1 MEEHH
6 RGKKDESTPMKRN
19 CKASVY
25 TDLHVS
31 PFIGT
36 YPCTIRTNPAVSFQ
50 FSCLSLDNYW
60 GRNLENPVGV

>member
-36 YPCTIRTNPAVSFQ
+36 YPCTIRTNSAVTFQSFLV
-50 FSCLSLDNYW
+50 CLWTTTGDVIW
-60 GRNLENPVGV
+60 KTP